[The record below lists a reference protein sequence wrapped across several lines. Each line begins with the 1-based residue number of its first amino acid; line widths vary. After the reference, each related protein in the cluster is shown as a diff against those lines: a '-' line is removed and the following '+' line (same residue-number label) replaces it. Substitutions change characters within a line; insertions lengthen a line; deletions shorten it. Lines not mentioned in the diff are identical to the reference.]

1 MLLSGL
7 LHLSIFSVVAA
18 ATVVVVVVVLFV
30 VLSCEAWLPLE
41 RLISLSER

>member
-18 ATVVVVVVVLFV
+18 ATVVVVVVLFV

>member
-18 ATVVVVVVVLFV
+18 VTVVVVVVLFV